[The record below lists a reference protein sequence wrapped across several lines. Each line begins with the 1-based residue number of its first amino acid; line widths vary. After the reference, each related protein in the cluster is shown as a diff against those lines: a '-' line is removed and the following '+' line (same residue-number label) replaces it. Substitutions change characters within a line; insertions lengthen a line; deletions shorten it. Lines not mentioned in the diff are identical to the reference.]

1 MSAVFNIQN
10 TLGTASWRPVDFNV
24 VGDNF
29 KVKNTHVLCSNG
41 MSFKLHNF
49 LKNAMDFSINKKTGM
64 FLTNFIYNSYFL
76 ENKEIT
82 NIEIPLTKIESP
94 ILSRNNTVIK
104 QYRTDLNDNN
114 SSFYLKD
121 SGSNDYSNNDIF
133 SFIFNSDD
141 PLSIQNNEGDFL
153 TLNRIGTSATVLFK
167 TEVLPD

>member
-76 ENKEIT
+76 ENKEVP
-82 NIEIPLTKIESP
+82 NIEVKLTKIESP
-94 ILSRNNTVIK
+94 ILSRTNTVIN
-104 QYRTDLNDNN
+104 QP
-114 SSFYLKD
+114 SV
-121 SGSNDYSNNDIF
+121 
-133 SFIFNSDD
+133 
-141 PLSIQNNEGDFL
+141 DF
-153 TLNRIGTSATVLFK
+153 A
-167 TEVLPD
+167 